1 MPIPNSLRR
10 LRRTHKSD
18 SKEDGCTVI
27 AVVFTWSLSEPRSQA
42 RLRLSRYC
50 GTRVHGKGSHRAPLL
65 SLRIYP
71 LISLRWALGRYSFE
85 CRPFLRSIEFS
96 IEHTLRNICVESY
109 SIEP

>member
-27 AVVFTWSLSEPRSQA
+27 AVEFTWSHSEPRSQA

-71 LISLRWALGRYSFE
+71 QISLRWALGRCSFGVSAFFAFD
-85 CRPFLRSIEFS
+85 RILLRTP
-96 IEHTLRNICVESY
+96 TLRNIAFNP
-109 SIEP
+109 IQ